1 MKTLRRISIALT
13 AVGAVM
19 AYFQSD
25 SEFDT
30 LPFPA
35 AGLSIRM
42 QAKVKSAGEY
52 HLVVAM
58 PLTND
63 DLSLGL
69 GSDIQLCSL
78 TVQVAR
84 DYNGP
89 IITNVEVTSISLVS
103 EFGFGK
109 IQYYSG
115 GSWYLNPGTYDI
127 DIKSR
132 KTCLAAVSRG
142 ATISLEGQIIHPTET
157 FLWDS
162 LRHACGVVFFWIGII
177 GLLVCEFKRREKYDD
192 GERSPGVD

>member
-1 MKTLRRISIALT
+1 MITLRRIFIALT

-35 AGLSIRM
+35 GGLAVRM
-42 QAKVKSAGEY
+42 QAKVKSGGEY

-63 DLSLGL
+63 DLSQGL
-69 GSDIQLCSL
+69 GSDTQACSL
-78 TVQVAR
+78 TVQIAK

-89 IITNVEVTSISLVS
+89 IITNAEVTSISLGS

-109 IQYYSG
+109 IQYYTG
-115 GSWYLNPGTYDI
+115 GSWHLIPGTYDI
-127 DIKSR
+127 DIQSR
-132 KTCLAAVSRG
+132 KSCQAAMSRG
-142 ATISLEGQIIHPTET
+142 ATISLEEQIRKPTET
-157 FLWDS
+157 FLWSS
-162 LRHACGVVFFWIGII
+162 LRRGCGILFFWSGII
-177 GLLVCEFKRREKYDD
+177 GLSGCEFRKAPKHA
-192 GERSPGVD
+192 